1 MNENYVE
8 AFQDFEP
15 DSETIGIFYYFS
27 KHASKA

>member
-15 DSETIGIFYYFS
+15 DGETICLFYYFS
-27 KHASKA
+27 KYGSEA